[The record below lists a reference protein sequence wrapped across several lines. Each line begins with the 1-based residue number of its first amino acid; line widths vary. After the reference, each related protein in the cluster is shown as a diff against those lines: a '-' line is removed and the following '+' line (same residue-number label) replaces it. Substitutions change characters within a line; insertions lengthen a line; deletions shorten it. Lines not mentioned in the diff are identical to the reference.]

1 MNGKIN
7 KFVFDSQRLI
17 ERQKRLIKIIYEFM
31 NESRINYLKGDRKKV
46 LIICVYECLMIQ

>member
-46 LIICVYECLMIQ
+46 LIICVYEWLMIQ